1 VVNADAK
8 TFRNLLRQTNVGM
21 LPEGLA
27 AMTRGATPS
36 KEAIYILKRKGFVR
50 IAIQVGADHP
60 LSCLE
65 PVIMG
70 IRTLCASLECLLH
83 MHAPS
88 DDSKSTAIWISCAG
102 LRFMH

>member
-36 KEAIYILKRKGFVR
+36 KEAVYILKRKGFVR
-50 IAIQVGADHP
+50 IAIQVGADY
-60 LSCLE
+60 
-65 PVIMG
+65 PVSYFGPVMMG
-70 IRTLCASLECLLH
+70 IRTSCASPQCLLH
-83 MHAPS
+83 MHAS
-88 DDSKSTAIWISCAG
+88 SGNLKTTAICISCAG

>member
-1 VVNADAK
+1 MNADAK

-50 IAIQVGADHP
+50 IAIQVGADYP
-60 LSCLE
+60 LTYSG
-65 PVIMG
+65 PVMMG
-70 IRTLCASLECLLH
+70 IRTLFASPECLLQ
-83 MHAPS
+83 MHA
-88 DDSKSTAIWISCAG
+88 
-102 LRFMH
+102 F